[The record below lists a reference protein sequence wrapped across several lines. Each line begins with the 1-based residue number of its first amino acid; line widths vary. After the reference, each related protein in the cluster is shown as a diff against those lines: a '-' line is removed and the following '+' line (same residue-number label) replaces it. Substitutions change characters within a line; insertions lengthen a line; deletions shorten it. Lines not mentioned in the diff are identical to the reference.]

1 MVDTPQW
8 DYLILKVKNWF
19 LCQCLALCDPIDCSP
34 PDSSVHGILQIRILE
49 WVAISSSRG
58 SSPPSDQIRISLLHL
73 LYWQVSSL
81 PLIPPGGPLP
91 FQINNCLNSKSG
103 KVMEAKWRLF
113 PVIKEMGDTEK
124 LCPGAPQGP
133 AQYHLGKSWEHTVI
147 LVLCDPWRMRKTI
160 SSCGRGRWWR

>member
-58 SSPPSDQIRISLLHL
+58 SSQPRNRTWVSWVSCFAGRFFTTQPSTDCLQIFSDLWGPSTAKYDLCNYSCCAFQIILM
-73 LYWQVSSL
+73 SSL
-81 PLIPPGGPLP
+81 ILFLFATQQICYTLSSLTQLQTNSPGTL
-91 FQINNCLNSKSG
+91 
-103 KVMEAKWRLF
+103 
-113 PVIKEMGDTEK
+113 
-124 LCPGAPQGP
+124 
-133 AQYHLGKSWEHTVI
+133 
-147 LVLCDPWRMRKTI
+147 
-160 SSCGRGRWWR
+160 